1 MAQAG
6 AVGVVGVAVA
16 AQMFLKVQT
25 TAANKCYQPI
35 LFQTQG
41 LH

>member
-6 AVGVVGVAVA
+6 ATGVVGVAVA
-16 AQMFLKVQT
+16 AQMHLKVQAIAT
-25 TAANKCYQPI
+25 NEVLPI

-41 LH
+41 PR